1 MISFIELFLG
11 KSIKWLI
18 LFIIGLI
25 LNYFILKIADK
36 KLPRKIYNIIH
47 FITYI
52 ILGIFLTLFF
62 VELIIRVF
70 TI

>member
-11 KSIKWLI
+11 KSIKWLL
-18 LFIIGLI
+18 LFIVGCI
-25 LNYFILKIADK
+25 LNYFILKIVDE

-47 FITYI
+47 FVTYI
-52 ILGIFLTLFF
+52 ILGIFLVLFF

>member
-1 MISFIELFLG
+1 MISFIEYFLG
-11 KSIKWLI
+11 RSIKWLL
-18 LFIIGLI
+18 LFIIGSI

-47 FITYI
+47 YI
-52 ILGIFLTLFF
+52 KNILGIFLILFII
-62 VELIIRVF
+62 ELIVRVF

>member
-11 KSIKWLI
+11 KSIKWLL
-18 LFIIGLI
+18 LFIVGCI
-25 LNYFILKIADK
+25 LNYFIQQIADE

-47 FITYI
+47 FVTYI
-52 ILGIFLTLFF
+52 ILGIFLVLFF
-62 VELIIRVF
+62 VEFIIRVF

>member
-1 MISFIELFLG
+1 MISFIEYFLG
-11 KSIKWLI
+11 RSIKWLL
-18 LFIIGLI
+18 LFIIGSI

-47 FITYI
+47 FITYA
-52 ILGIFLTLFF
+52 ILGIFLILFII
-62 VELIIRVF
+62 ELIVRVF

>member
-11 KSIKWLI
+11 KSIKWLL
-18 LFIIGLI
+18 LFIFGSII
-25 LNYFILKIADK
+25 AYFLLEIVDKI
-36 KLPRKIYNIIH
+36 LPRKIYNIIH
-47 FITYI
+47 FIVYF
-52 ILGIFLTLFF
+52 ILGVFLILFF